1 MLKVKNLTLAITLAT
16 GLLSTN
22 VLLAKDVQPSDNTP
36 NQTLTQQTAP
46 QLLTGQWDSFNREQ
60 LNQLIAS
67 YGKTSAN
74 YDAKNPPYAVFD
86 WDNTSIFLDIEEATL
101 IYQIENLAFKMSP
114 ETLDKVIRTNIPK
127 DNFSASSNNMAGKP
141 VNIDLIAQDI
151 IQNYRWIYE
160 NYAQMKGK
168 LSLEEV
174 KKTNQYKEFSV
185 KLRYLYQAIG
195 DSFDHSVSYP
205 WVTYLFT
212 GMQESEVAR
221 LARETVKWQANQ
233 PVELVTWTSPAIESK
248 AGQVTMKW
256 NNGLRLVPEMKDLY
270 NKLREAG
277 IDVWICSA
285 SFIDVIKELSSN
297 PEFGYNNPKDH
308 VIAMELERDA
318 NGVILPEYR
327 KGFNQTQ
334 GPGKTLEINRLIAP
348 HYQNKGPILV
358 AGDSEGDQNMFQD
371 FKDTKRVLIINRLRK
386 PTTDI
391 GKFSKE
397 AVATYKKDN
406 AKFLLQGRDE
416 NTGSFL
422 PNQKTIPLGKKE
434 AKALRE

>member
-1 MLKVKNLTLAITLAT
+1 MLKANKLTIAIALAT
-16 GLLSTN
+16 SLLTTN
-22 VLLAKDVQPSDNTP
+22 AIAKDTPPSNAPKNVAATH
-36 NQTLTQQTAP
+36 QTAP
-46 QLLTGQWDSFNREQ
+46 QLITGQWDNFNRQQ
-60 LNQLIAS
+60 LNQLIVH
-67 YGKTSAN
+67 YGKTSVN

-86 WDNTSIFLDIEEATL
+86 WDNTSIFLDIEEAVL
-101 IYQIENLAFKMSP
+101 IYQIEHLAFKMTP
-114 ETLDKVIRTNIPK
+114 ETLDKVIRTHVPT
-127 DNFSASSNNMAGKP
+127 DNFVASSNNIAGKP

-151 IQNYRWIYE
+151 INNYRWIYE
-160 NYAQMKGK
+160 NYDQMKGQQT
-168 LSLEEV
+168 LDAI
-174 KKTNQYKEFSV
+174 KKTIQYKEFSV

-212 GMQESEVAR
+212 GMKEQEVAQ
-221 LARETVKWQANQ
+221 LTTATVKWQAKE

-248 AGQVTMKW
+248 AGQVSMQW
-256 NNGLRLVPEMKDLY
+256 HNGLRLVPEMKDLY
-270 NKLREAG
+270 TKLREAG

-285 SFIDVIKELSSN
+285 SFIDVIKEISSN

-327 KGFNQTQ
+327 KGYNQTQ
-334 GPGKTLEINRLIAP
+334 GKGKTVEITRLIAP
-348 HYQNKGPILV
+348 KYQNQGPILV

-371 FKDTKRVLIINRLRK
+371 FKDTQKVLIINRLRK

-416 NTGSFL
+416 NTGLFL
-422 PNQKTIPLGKKE
+422 PSQKTILLGEKE
-434 AKALRE
+434 PKALKE